1 MTPISSAVDA
11 FLPWTTPKLI
21 RTEEDYEQ
29 ALAVI
34 ESMMNRD
41 RTPEQ
46 SDLFD
51 LLVVL
56 VERYENEHYPIP
68 DASPRDMLEF
78 WMDQKGVKQAQLVG
92 VIGSSGTVSDL
103 VNGKREISKKQAR
116 ALGDF
121 FSVDYTL
128 FL

>member
-1 MTPISSAVDA
+1 MTPISSAVAD

-21 RTEEDYEQ
+21 QTEEDYEQ

-41 RTPEQ
+41 RTPEH

-56 VERYENEHYPIP
+56 VERYEDEHYPIP